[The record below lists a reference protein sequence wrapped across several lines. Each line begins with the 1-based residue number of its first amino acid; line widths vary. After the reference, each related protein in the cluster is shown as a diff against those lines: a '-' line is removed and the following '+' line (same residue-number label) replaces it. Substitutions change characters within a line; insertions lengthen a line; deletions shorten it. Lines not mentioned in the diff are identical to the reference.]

1 MPWDELVRAIH
12 ALTEVVDFG
21 PRLAAFVAAA
31 AASLGEAWTR
41 FIVSTVN
48 ANDGRDFTSDP
59 VIAAY
64 APVAR
69 DLADAAL
76 VPIATWAFY
85 RVMFG
90 HGMFTQY
97 TARILLP
104 RVVVAVAAVNF
115 ALPVFQAAVDLDNQL
130 CEVVVGGF
138 GSHVHFIDLVR
149 GWAADALP
157 GPGLGPFVTLA
168 LLIGFVLLAI
178 VYVIR
183 YALLVMLA
191 ILAPVA
197 AVLMVLPETQH
208 HARTWMS
215 LFFATLFMQPLQLF
229 ILAVALVM
237 EAEDR
242 SVIRHGFALAALWMC
257 FKVPGALH
265 TASTVGGHAQTIAK
279 HHLERLA
286 KVAAKA

>member
-1 MPWDELVRAIH
+1 MPWDDLVRALR
-12 ALTEVVDFG
+12 ALTDLLDVG
-21 PRLAAFVAAA
+21 ARLAALATAA
-31 AASLGEAWTR
+31 AASVGEAWTR
-41 FIVSTVN
+41 FIVTTVN
-48 ANDGRDFTSDP
+48 ANDGLDFTSDP

-90 HGMFTQY
+90 HGTYTQY

-104 RVVVAVAAVNF
+104 RLVVAVAAVNF

-130 CEVVVGGF
+130 CAVVIGSF
-138 GSHVHFIDLVR
+138 GTRFHFVDMVR

-157 GPGLGPFVTLA
+157 APGLGPFITLA

-178 VYVIR
+178 VYVVR

-197 AVLMVLPETQH
+197 AVLMVIPETQH
-208 HARTWMS
+208 HAKTWMS

-265 TASTVGGHAQTIAK
+265 TASSVGGHAQTIAK
-279 HHLERLA
+279 HHLAQLA